1 MRDRAARI
9 KSLLLSPGVS
19 IAVALIGLIE
29 LTGYRD
35 WWLPAALSAA
45 VGALM
50 VYEIKARTLYRGPN
64 FPFIGLFMLLQAAV
78 NPTLTGCL
86 TAAVAAMAMTALFLC
101 FSRPGETRTIYLI
114 GLFCGVGALG
124 ARCFLMLAGALLTAL
139 VLVRAFSM
147 RGLVASLLGL
157 LTPLIILGG
166 FGLYNPDRLIEIYS
180 GPWLIGFN
188 LPTLSAGAIAAMF
201 AIAMFLPS
209 YGYTAKARARN
220 MAMLGLTAWA
230 IALPILDSVHHT
242 DYLPLVNLC
251 AAYNVSHFAAT
262 RRFGW
267 IGAMAVSLLAVGLY
281 FGY

>member
-19 IAVALIGLIE
+19 VAIALIGLIE

-35 WWLPAALSAA
+35 WWLPAAISAA

-50 VYEIKARTLYRGPN
+50 VYEIKARALYRGPN